1 MSKQQ
6 TSREGAMQLLRSIK
20 VLIKRL
26 FPERQL
32 FYRGQGRVRFIS
44 FAPGVQI
51 VCSLAL
57 LAGGGWTGYRE
68 LTAVSDAERI
78 AMLEEQIAQLSSE
91 SNTFKEQNAHLTSQ
105 AGELQGY
112 LQNSLN
118 RLAVIT
124 VTHEDLV
131 ERVQDYAQSDVQR
144 MGRAV
149 ALTGLKLDQL
159 LPALSKPDNFSTKG
173 IGGPFVDPAEANQN
187 RAPYTGLTGLS
198 APQTDMSKLDKQL
211 SEWSQLRFALNRLPL
226 GTPVETGH
234 VTSGF
239 GARSDPF
246 THRSSVHYGL
256 DIANEKGTPIYA
268 TAPGAVTFAGRDG
281 PYGYLVEIDHGLG
294 IKTRYAH
301 LSKILVKVGG
311 KVSYRDKI
319 ALMGSTG
326 RSTGTHLHYEVVF
339 NGVPQNP
346 AKFLKAG
353 EYVLEEEG

>member
-1 MSKQQ
+1 M
-6 TSREGAMQLLRSIK
+6 RLLGSIR

-32 FYRGQGRVRFIS
+32 FYRSQGRVRFVS

-51 VCSLAL
+51 ICSVLL
-57 LAGGGWTGYRE
+57 LAWGGWTGYRE
-68 LTAVSDAERI
+68 LTSISDAERI
-78 AMLEEQIAQLSSE
+78 AMQEAQIERLSSE
-91 SNTFKEQNAHLTSQ
+91 SSAFKTQSESLAHQ
-105 AGELQGY
+105 VGQLQGY
-112 LQNSLN
+112 LQNSLS
-118 RLAVIT
+118 RLAEMQASYEEMVA
-124 VTHEDLV
+124 LV
-131 ERVQDYAQSDVQR
+131 QEHTESDIQR

-149 ALTGLKLDQL
+149 ALTGLKLNRL

-173 IGGPFVDPAEANQN
+173 MGGPFVDPAEANQN
-187 RAPYTGLTGLS
+187 RATYTGLTAPGLF

-226 GTPVETGH
+226 GTPTETGH

-246 THRSSVHYGL
+246 THGSAMHHGL
-256 DIANEKGTPIYA
+256 DISAPKGTPIYA
-268 TAPGAVTFAGRDG
+268 TAPGTVTHAGRDG

-301 LSKILVKVGG
+301 LSKILVKVGDM
-311 KVSYRDKI
+311 VSYRDKI

-326 RSTGTHLHYEVVF
+326 RSTGPHLHYEVVF

-353 EYVLEEEG
+353 KHVLEEG